1 MKKDVT
7 GKDADQ
13 KDGPFSLIWL
23 IEPAP
28 LPVMPP
34 RSLIHRRG
42 HSAVDFLTG
51 DDSYPVASGFLGRYH
66 HQIIVCIYF
75 NGQFLNRRK
84 VANHDENPEK
94 NAHPKMGK
102 LEARNAL
109 RRCHLGAWSTW
120 QLGGLSGRT
129 RPSHAYRRACRG

>member
-1 MKKDVT
+1 M
-7 GKDADQ
+7 
-13 KDGPFSLIWL
+13 
-23 IEPAP
+23 
-28 LPVMPP
+28 
-34 RSLIHRRG
+34 
-42 HSAVDFLTG
+42 
-51 DDSYPVASGFLGRYH
+51 ASGFLGRYH

-109 RRCHLGAWSTW
+109 RCCHLGVWST
-120 QLGGLSGRT
+120 LATRRHEGGR
-129 RPSHAYRRACRG
+129 SHYPAILAAAPVAANS

>member
-1 MKKDVT
+1 M
-7 GKDADQ
+7 
-13 KDGPFSLIWL
+13 
-23 IEPAP
+23 
-28 LPVMPP
+28 
-34 RSLIHRRG
+34 
-42 HSAVDFLTG
+42 
-51 DDSYPVASGFLGRYH
+51 ASGFLGRYH

-102 LEARNAL
+102 LDARNAL

-120 QLGGLSGRT
+120 QLGGLSGGLGPAMLT
-129 RPSHAYRRACRG
+129 AAPVAANS

>member
-1 MKKDVT
+1 M
-7 GKDADQ
+7 
-13 KDGPFSLIWL
+13 
-23 IEPAP
+23 
-28 LPVMPP
+28 
-34 RSLIHRRG
+34 
-42 HSAVDFLTG
+42 
-51 DDSYPVASGFLGRYH
+51 ASGFLGRYH

-94 NAHPKMGK
+94 NAHPKMGN

>member
-1 MKKDVT
+1 M
-7 GKDADQ
+7 
-13 KDGPFSLIWL
+13 
-23 IEPAP
+23 
-28 LPVMPP
+28 
-34 RSLIHRRG
+34 
-42 HSAVDFLTG
+42 
-51 DDSYPVASGFLGRYH
+51 ASGFLGRYH

-109 RRCHLGAWSTW
+109 RCCHLGVWSTW
-120 QLGGLSGRT
+120 QLGVMRGEGVTTPPYLPPRLSRLT
-129 RPSHAYRRACRG
+129 AKSLYKSRFIEAILH

>member
-75 NGQFLNRRK
+75 NGRVLNRRK
-84 VANHDENPEK
+84 VANHDENPK
-94 NAHPKMGK
+94 KAHPKMGK
-102 LEARNAL
+102 YATS
-109 RRCHLGAWSTW
+109 H
-120 QLGGLSGRT
+120 T
-129 RPSHAYRRACRG
+129 RKKPTA